1 MEATEGRLEAAVA
14 DMGALLVQ
22 VDKYRRGAGPEA
34 TALRRAVLALGDAA
48 RRLHRRDRLD
58 AGAAASLLAE
68 AEQLLERLRDQ
79 LAAIRA
85 APEYRAA
92 LAAKTQSD
100 PRALAGALVTI
111 FAGLELV
118 PRPPD
123 LYHAV
128 AWLRR
133 GRPRAAADVA
143 AEVDRARSEG
153 LAADDDDLARGVDP
167 ALPAVALTA
176 EPPPD
181 EPIVL
186 RFPSATLPAP
196 VCRLADTGDYLI
208 HVERL
213 RGPFTILLRATLDPD
228 TAEETPVDYPSYRA
242 ELRAALSLL
251 GISVETA

>member
-14 DMGALLVQ
+14 DMGVLLIQ
-22 VDKYRRGAGPEA
+22 VDKYRRGAGPDA
-34 TALRRAVLALGDAA
+34 AALHRAVLTLGDAA

-58 AGAAASLLAE
+58 PSAAARLLAE
-68 AEQLLERLRDQ
+68 AAGLLQRLRDQ
-79 LAAIRA
+79 LAAIRD

-92 LAAKTQSD
+92 LVAKSRGD
-100 PRALAGALVTI
+100 PRALADALVTI
-111 FAGLELV
+111 FAGLEVV

-133 GRPRAAADVA
+133 GRPRPAADVA
-143 AEVDRARSEG
+143 AEVSRAQREG
-153 LAADDDDLARGVDP
+153 LAADADDLARGVDP

-176 EPPPD
+176 EPPAG

-186 RFPSATLPAP
+186 RLPAGAAP
-196 VCRLADTGDYLI
+196 APICRLADTGDYLV

-213 RGPFTILLRATLDPD
+213 RGPFTVLLRATLDPD
-228 TAEETPVDYPSYRA
+228 TTEEVPVDYPTYRA
-242 ELRAALSLL
+242 EILAALSAL
-251 GISVETA
+251 GIPVETE